1 MIHWRMKVL
10 YVHAGRGSKIW
21 GTMALI
27 RKVPGEDFEVYRE
40 ECDKPA
46 EASAASF
53 KAALEFVTP
62 YLRCKEDVK
71 VSSLPWPAWAAKVS
85 GVEEAHWPQK
95 EPGAGT
101 PFTSAVAT
109 LLVALRT
116 AGAFRRP
123 QGKVVSDYRQIIAE
137 DLVSVCVK
145 GMRDMQSWSAQ
156 RQCPI
161 QYVYR
166 KVM

>member
-1 MIHWRMKVL
+1 
-10 YVHAGRGSKIW
+10 
-21 GTMALI
+21 MALI
-27 RKVPGEDFEVYRE
+27 REGPGKDFEVYRE
-40 ECDKPA
+40 ECDDPA
-46 EASAASF
+46 GTSAASL
-53 KAALEFVTP
+53 KEALEFVTSQ
-62 YLRCKEDVK
+62 LQRCQKDVK
-71 VSSLPWPAWAAKVS
+71 VSQLAWPAWAARVS

-95 EPGAGT
+95 GPGAGT

-116 AGAFRRP
+116 AGAFRSP
-123 QGKVVSDYRQIIAE
+123 QGESIRDYSRILAE

-145 GMRDMQSWSAQ
+145 GVRDMQSWSAQ

-166 KVM
+166 KVRCVV